1 MLEVNI
7 LGCGSSLGVPVVAC
21 KCSICK
27 SDSPYNKRLRSSI
40 IISQNKT
47 KILIDFGFNIKEQLI
62 NANITNLDGAILT
75 HDHAD
80 HVSGMDELRVFFYVY
95 GKPLD
100 VFVLDSI
107 APVILDRYK
116 YLFDTGRLRF
126 NVIKEFE
133 EIKINGVKLQC
144 FPQIHG
150 PIQSLGIRVDGFV
163 YSCDVREFPSES
175 DEYLSNIDTWVVD
188 CMDYKSNFA
197 HAGLEK
203 ILEWDEKYKPKL
215 IYLTNMNHN
224 IDYHKI
230 ITELPTH
237 IRPLYDGYKIKL

>member
-7 LGCGSSLGVPVVAC
+7 LGCGSSLGVPVVSC
-21 KCSICK
+21 RCSVCK

-40 IISQNKT
+40 IISQNRT
-47 KILIDFGFNIKEQLI
+47 KILVDFGFNIKEQLI
-62 NANITNLDGAILT
+62 KADIYNLDGAILT

-80 HVSGMDELRVFFYVY
+80 HVSGIDELRVFFYVH

-100 VFVLDSI
+100 IFVLDSI
-107 APVILDRYK
+107 APTILDRYS
-116 YLFDTGRLRF
+116 YLFNSGRLVM
-126 NVIKEFE
+126 NIINDFE
-133 EIKINGVKLQC
+133 EIKIKDIKLQF

-163 YSCDVREFPSES
+163 YSCDVREFPAVA
-175 DEYLSNIDTWVVD
+175 DKYLYDIDTWVVD

-203 ILEWDEKYKPKL
+203 ILEWDEKYRPKL

-230 ITELPTH
+230 ITELPSH
-237 IRPLYDGYKIKL
+237 ITPLYDGCKIKL

>member
-1 MLEVNI
+1 MLEVSV
-7 LGCGSSLGVPVVAC
+7 LGCGSSLGVPVLSC
-21 KCSICK
+21 KCLVCK

-40 IISQNKT
+40 IITQNET
-47 KILIDFGFNIKEQLI
+47 KILVDFGFNIKEQLT
-62 NANITNLDGAILT
+62 NADISNLDGAILT

-80 HVSGMDELRVFFYVY
+80 HISGIDELRVFFYVC

-100 VFVLDSI
+100 IFVLDSI
-107 APVILDRYK
+107 APVILDRYS
-116 YLFDTGRLRF
+116 YLFDTGKLVM
-126 NVIKEFE
+126 NVINGFE
-133 EIKINGVKLQC
+133 EIKIKDIELQV

-150 PIQSLGIRVDGFV
+150 PIKSLGIRVDGFV
-163 YSCDVREFPSES
+163 YSCDVNEFPAEA
-175 DEYLSNIDTWVVD
+175 DKYLYEIDRWVVD

-203 ILEWDEKYKPKL
+203 VLEWDEKYKPRK

-230 ITELPTH
+230 ITELPSH
-237 IRPLYDGYKIKL
+237 IIPLYDGCKIKL